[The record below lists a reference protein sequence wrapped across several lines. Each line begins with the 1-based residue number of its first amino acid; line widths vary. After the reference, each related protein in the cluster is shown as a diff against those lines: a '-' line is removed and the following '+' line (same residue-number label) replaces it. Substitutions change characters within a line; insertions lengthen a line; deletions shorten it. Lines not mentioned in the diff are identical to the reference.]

1 MRRATLP
8 GVELEYEMRGS
19 GEHVVLIHHG
29 IGADWFAPLFDEPGL
44 VERYCLVRY
53 HREGY
58 GGSSRLAGPLT
69 FEREAQTF
77 RALMRHLG
85 IERAHVVGHSA
96 SACIA
101 LQLALDAPETVH
113 SLGLL
118 EPALM
123 VVPSPPEIPRALE
136 LYRAGNT
143 VAAIDTFLR
152 GTCGAGARTVLE
164 NVIPGAMETA
174 LADADTFFG
183 HELPAL
189 RQWTFGPDQAQRI
202 TMPVLAVV
210 AENSDRRFHQRQ
222 ELLLGWLPDAEPFLL
237 LGAGHLLH
245 LENGRGLADALAGFF
260 GRHAIRSSGL
270 RG

>member
-113 SLGLL
+113 SLGLQGGPGL
-118 EPALM
+118 RQVGGQLLL
-123 VVPSPPEIPRALE
+123 VPGG
-136 LYRAGNT
+136 AGRLV
-143 VAAIDTFLR
+143 VAAVPPGEAGQHRVDPGGQDRWAPADERQRVSR
-152 GTCGAGARTVLE
+152 GV
-164 NVIPGAMETA
+164 
-174 LADADTFFG
+174 
-183 HELPAL
+183 
-189 RQWTFGPDQAQRI
+189 
-202 TMPVLAVV
+202 
-210 AENSDRRFHQRQ
+210 RR
-222 ELLLGWLPDAEPFLL
+222 
-237 LGAGHLLH
+237 
-245 LENGRGLADALAGFF
+245 
-260 GRHAIRSSGL
+260 
-270 RG
+270 